1 MTRRFYIGID
11 GGTES
16 VRAGVFDGTG
26 KPVAFASEAYETS
39 FERPG
44 WAEQDPDA
52 WWRALRSA
60 VPRALAGAGIAPHEV
75 AGLGVDTTSC
85 TVVVLDADLRPLR
98 PSILWMDVRASAQA
112 AAILGSGHPAV
123 QINNAGHGP
132 ISAEWFL
139 PKVLWLK
146 ENQPEVFERA
156 AVICEYQDFLN
167 YKLTGNV
174 VASINN
180 VSMRWHYDSEN
191 GAFRED
197 FLRAIGLEDLLPKLP
212 KPVLPLGCV
221 VGELLPEV
229 AAEFGLPAGIPVAQG
244 GADAFIAMIGLG
256 VVRPGSLAFV
266 TGSSHLHLGL
276 SERNFHAKGL
286 WGTYPNAVIPG
297 LAALEGGQTSTGSI
311 INWIRGMLGP
321 EAADYEVLNA
331 KAAALPPGSEGLMV
345 LEHFQGNRT
354 PHTDANSRGVMM
366 GLTLRHG
373 PEHIFRAVMEAV
385 AFGSELIFET
395 MRDVGFEPEHV
406 VMAGGAT
413 RSPLFMQIHA
423 DVSGMPIHLTEVA
436 DAPALGSAILAAVAA
451 GDFPDIPTASDA
463 MVRPSRRI
471 EPSPERHERYRE
483 LFAIYKEIYPRLA
496 DLMHRQVALQL

>member
-1 MTRRFYIGID
+1 
-11 GGTES
+11 
-16 VRAGVFDGTG
+16 
-26 KPVAFASEAYETS
+26 
-39 FERPG
+39 
-44 WAEQDPDA
+44 
-52 WWRALRSA
+52 
-60 VPRALAGAGIAPHEV
+60 
-75 AGLGVDTTSC
+75 
-85 TVVVLDADLRPLR
+85 
-98 PSILWMDVRASAQA
+98 
-112 AAILGSGHPAV
+112 
-123 QINNAGHGP
+123 
-132 ISAEWFL
+132 
-139 PKVLWLK
+139 
-146 ENQPEVFERA
+146 
-156 AVICEYQDFLN
+156 
-167 YKLTGNV
+167 
-174 VASINN
+174 
-180 VSMRWHYDSEN
+180 
-191 GAFRED
+191 
-197 FLRAIGLEDLLPKLP
+197 
-212 KPVLPLGCV
+212 
-221 VGELLPEV
+221 
-229 AAEFGLPAGIPVAQG
+229 
-244 GADAFIAMIGLG
+244 
-256 VVRPGSLAFV
+256 FV

-413 RSPLFMQIHA
+413 RSPLFMQIQA

-436 DAPALGSAILAAVAA
+436 DA
-451 GDFPDIPTASDA
+451 
-463 MVRPSRRI
+463 
-471 EPSPERHERYRE
+471 
-483 LFAIYKEIYPRLA
+483 
-496 DLMHRQVALQL
+496 